1 MVGRK
6 VEADETDKDRYLAD
20 IIDDSNQHAISSDVY
35 HESGEK
41 FSQAILK
48 NEGVTK
54 HFLRNFYIAIGMVV
68 GVYAFV
74 HVYTESNKFLM
85 TYEDYLDWVVFQ
97 QVKKGRSVDQLARV
111 FYYSDNYSFEG
122 RTN

>member
-1 MVGRK
+1 MI
-6 VEADETDKDRYLAD
+6 DER
-20 IIDDSNQHAISSDVY
+20 NQHAISSEVY

-54 HFLRNFYIAIGMVV
+54 HFLRNFYIAIGTIAAVQLAM
-68 GVYAFV
+68 Y
-74 HVYTESNKFLM
+74 VYTESNNFLM
-85 TYEDYLDWVVFQ
+85 LYEDYLDWVVFQ
-97 QVKKGRSVDQLARV
+97 QVKQGRSVDRLARV
-111 FYYSDNYSFEG
+111 FYYCDSYSFEG